1 MGRARSGPRRPRQPI
16 LPAVRSAGGLQARRR
31 GAEAA
36 RPLAGVR
43 DGLAIAPRRRRR
55 RRDRRPR
62 HAPDGGFCGGWGP
75 NPGPPPCFAS
85 PGGRAAPFA
94 AHVET
99 GCLRAS
105 SPAGGGPC
113 RHATPA
119 RARRLGATTSL
130 DVSTDPQ
137 GWPEERIEA
146 VRICLPHVD
155 VFFGNETEV
164 AAVAGEHSPI
174 QAGKRLRSFGAA
186 EVVIHQGD
194 RGATAIT
201 SSGVVPSAAFD
212 VAIDNPTGC
221 GDVFNAAY
229 AYAKLTQPSVKEW
242 LRFANAAAALHL
254 RNRRRPY
261 PTLPEIRR
269 FLRGFAAP

>member
-1 MGRARSGPRRPRQPI
+1 MASRSPRVV
-16 LPAVRSAGGLQARRR
+16 AVGDGIVDLVTPPMADFAAGG
-31 GAEAA
+31 
-36 RPLAGVR
+36 
-43 DGLAIAPRRRRR
+43 
-55 RRDRRPR
+55 
-62 HAPDGGFCGGWGP
+62 FP
-75 NPGPPPCFAS
+75 NPGPRFVPL
-85 PGGRAAPFA
+85 PGGDRANISLPM
-94 AHVET
+94 
-99 GCLRAS
+99 
-105 SPAGGGPC
+105 AGLVGNPT
-113 RHATPA
+113 ATLLA

-164 AAVAGEHSPI
+164 AAVGGEHSPI